1 MEVHHHAH
9 TASDPGSH
17 RGRKKWT
24 HYLWEFLMLFL
35 AVFCGFLA
43 EYQLEHTIEHQRE
56 KQYMQSLL
64 TDIRE
69 DTTEI
74 RTSISAAQKAIGYED
89 SVIFYLYNNPP
100 GDFLPAHFL
109 DLDLYSLLRLKI
121 VFNEATAQQ
130 LKNSGNLRLIRHQ
143 ALARETAI
151 YWSEQENT
159 KIDLGRYLEYRN
171 RGRQFAEKL
180 FAFSDYNLVDA
191 GLIKTPVNG
200 FRVIQNNPV
209 LWSEYSN
216 IISHCH
222 ITVKGYLNQLKKLL
236 LEAEK
241 LILMLKKEYHLK

>member
-9 TASDPGSH
+9 TA
-17 RGRKKWT
+17 RKKWT
-24 HYLWEFLMLFL
+24 HYLWEFIMLFL

-64 TDIRE
+64 ADIRE
-69 DTTEI
+69 DTAEI
-74 RTSISAAQKAIGYED
+74 GTSILTAQKAIGYED
-89 SVIFYLYNNPP
+89 SIIFYVYNNPP
-100 GDFLPAHFL
+100 DNFLPAHFL
-109 DLDLYSLLRLKI
+109 DLDLYALARLKV

-143 ALARETAI
+143 GLARETVI

-159 KIDLGRYLEYRN
+159 KINLDRYLEYRN
-171 RGRQFAEKL
+171 RGREFAEKL
-180 FAFSDYNLVDA
+180 FAFSDYNLVNA
-191 GLIKTPVNG
+191 GLIKASDKGV
-200 FRVIQNNPV
+200 RVIQNNSA

-222 ITVKGYLNQLKKLL
+222 ITATGYLKQLKKLL
-236 LEAEK
+236 IEAEK
-241 LILMLKKEYHLK
+241 LILMLEKEYHLK